1 MKMVDP
7 MDALAPMRTIKDEG
21 PAKDD
26 REKSVSEAV
35 QEEVENRMTKAAEEL
50 KQKYARGE
58 GGRDASENGPTGA
71 AYTAAAVAERE
82 RRKGIKDAE
91 RAEAEAKAQKEAQ
104 READVR
110 YQFAADQGGSEDDEE
125 EEPLEEED
133 SDDEL
138 LNELDGDPE
147 VFHYVCPQFGFAQM
161 FLDLLVAK
169 LRNMRLTQI
178 KAEQMTKMEMMRK
191 GHGELTEIV
200 QDEFLPKITAAA
212 RCVVHFYH
220 NDFHRCKIMDMH
232 LKDIARRHLD
242 TLFLTINAE
251 KAPFFCEKLN
261 VRILPTV
268 ISFFNGITKPDQR
281 QIGFI
286 DLQPKAGGSEDEWPV
301 SALEEKLGKIGV
313 IDYVAKA
320 TEAELERYGLVQKK
334 SIYSSRHNQIR
345 GEDYD

>member
-1 MKMVDP
+1 MSSLMDKMKMVDP

-110 YQFAADQGGSEDDEE
+110 YQFAADQGGSEDEE

-147 VFHYVCPQFGFAQM
+147 
-161 FLDLLVAK
+161 LAK

>member
-1 MKMVDP
+1 MDKMKMVDP

-82 RRKGIKDAE
+82 RRKAIRDAE
-91 RAEAEAKAQKEAQ
+91 RAEAEAKAQKDAQ

-110 YQFAADQGGSEDDEE
+110 YQFAAEQGGSDEE
-125 EEPLEEED
+125 EEQPQEED

-147 VFHYVCPQFGFAQM
+147 
-161 FLDLLVAK
+161 LAK
-169 LRNMRLTQI
+169 LRSMRLNQI
-178 KAEQMTKMEMMRK
+178 KSEQLAKSEMLRK

-200 QDEFLPKITAAA
+200 QDEFLPRITKAE

-232 LKDIARRHLD
+232 LKDIARRHLG

-286 DLQPKAGGSEDEWPV
+286 DLKPVEGGSEDEWPV
-301 SALEEKLGKIGV
+301 TSLEEKLGKIGV

-320 TEAELERYGLVQKK
+320 TDEELKRYGLVQKS

>member
-1 MKMVDP
+1 
-7 MDALAPMRTIKDEG
+7 
-21 PAKDD
+21 
-26 REKSVSEAV
+26 
-35 QEEVENRMTKAAEEL
+35 
-50 KQKYARGE
+50 
-58 GGRDASENGPTGA
+58 
-71 AYTAAAVAERE
+71 
-82 RRKGIKDAE
+82 
-91 RAEAEAKAQKEAQ
+91 
-104 READVR
+104 
-110 YQFAADQGGSEDDEE
+110 
-125 EEPLEEED
+125 
-133 SDDEL
+133 
-138 LNELDGDPE
+138 
-147 VFHYVCPQFGFAQM
+147 
-161 FLDLLVAK
+161 
-169 LRNMRLTQI
+169 MRLTQI